1 MKNVHVRAGP
11 LLCLLVAMAL
21 SGCDDG
27 QAGREERRRL
37 QEQARRAQEQAE
49 QQRRQLQEAQRQ
61 REQDR
66 RVLEASKDEGESDTS
81 AAVLM
86 WAACA
91 VSLAVVIGLLARE
104 RRLRNVLQRLLG
116 LILGKRERG
125 P

>member
-1 MKNVHVRAGP
+1 MKNIYVRAGP
-11 LLCLLVAMAL
+11 LLCLLVAMVL

-49 QQRRQLQEAQRQ
+49 QQRRQLDELQRQ

-66 RVLEASKDEGESDTS
+66 RGLEASKDEAESDTS

-91 VSLAVVIGLLARE
+91 VALAVVIGLLARE
-104 RRLRNVLQRLLG
+104 RRLRRILEQLLRLL
-116 LILGKRERG
+116 LGKRERG

>member
-1 MKNVHVRAGP
+1 MKNVYVRAGP
-11 LLCLLVAMAL
+11 MLCLLLAMAL

-27 QAGREERRRL
+27 QAEREERRRL

-49 QQRRQLQEAQRQ
+49 QQRRQLEELQRQ

-66 RVLEASKDEGESDTS
+66 RVLAARKDEAESDAS
-81 AAVLM
+81 AAVVM

-91 VSLAVVIGLLARE
+91 FALAVVIGLLARE